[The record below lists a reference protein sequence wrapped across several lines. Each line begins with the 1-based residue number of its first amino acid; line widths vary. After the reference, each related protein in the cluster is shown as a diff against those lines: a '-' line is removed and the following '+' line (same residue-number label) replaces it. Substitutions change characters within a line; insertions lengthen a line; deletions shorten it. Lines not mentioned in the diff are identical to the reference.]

1 MMVHFTEE
9 EKAIIGIY
17 CADKVEDIIAG
28 IENARP
34 FVTDKE
40 MVKIMDS
47 TVEKLKKRM
56 RG

>member
-1 MMVHFTEE
+1 MVHFTEE

-17 CADKVEDIIAG
+17 FADKVEDIIAG
-28 IENARP
+28 IKKAKP
-34 FVTDKE
+34 FVTDEE
-40 MVKIMDS
+40 MVKLMDS